1 METSDPRSP
10 FDIFKNPNN
19 VKKKKNKNG
28 KVFKGLTG
36 KQLDIFK
43 EGNNGPV

>member
-1 METSDPRSP
+1 METSNPAGP

-19 VKKKKNKNG
+19 VKKKKKNG

-36 KQLDIFK
+36 KQLDIF
-43 EGNNGPV
+43 GQHNDGPV